1 MAKRPAPSSGHGDMP
16 FDGGGVTDG
25 LEDASLF
32 DERLFFAPQAAKSTQ
47 RNKPA
52 KPPSTPVTP
61 EAHYHGHRERLR
73 NRYRD
78 SGDTA
83 LADYEILELLLFR
96 LIPRRDTK
104 PIAKAL
110 LARFG
115 TLGGVFGAS
124 TNLLQEVNGVGEAV
138 ALDLKLVASV
148 AQRMLKS
155 ELTGKPVLSSWKAL
169 IDYCH
174 TAMAHE
180 TREQFRILFLDKRN
194 ALIADEIQ
202 GLGTVDHTPV
212 YPREVVRRALE
223 LSATAVILVHNHPS
237 GDPTPSRADID
248 MTKTIVETARPLGIA
263 VHDHI
268 IIGKNGHVSFKALR
282 LF

>member
-1 MAKRPAPSSGHGDMP
+1 MAKRPASFTGHGDMP
-16 FDGGGVTDG
+16 LDGGGAADA
-25 LEDASLF
+25 LEEAPVF
-32 DERLFFAPQAAKSTQ
+32 DERSFFPTQAAKSAPTAA
-47 RNKPA
+47 KSAPA
-52 KPPSTPVTP
+52 NA
-61 EAHYHGHRERLR
+61 EADYHGHRERLR

-78 SGDTA
+78 GGDAA

-110 LARFG
+110 LTRFG
-115 TLGGVFGAS
+115 TLGGVFGAPVS
-124 TNLLQEVNGVGEAV
+124 LLKEVKGVGDAV
-138 ALDLKLVASV
+138 ALELKLVASV

-155 ELTGKPVLSSWKAL
+155 ELTGKPVLSSWKSL

-180 TREQFRILFLDKRN
+180 AREQFRLLFLDKRN
-194 ALIADEIQ
+194 ALIADEVQ

-212 YPREVVRRALE
+212 YPREVVKRALE

-248 MTKTIVETARPLGIA
+248 MTKTIIDTAKPLGIT
-263 VHDHI
+263 VHDHV
-268 IIGKNGHVSFKALR
+268 IIGKNGHVSFRALR
-282 LF
+282 LI

>member
-1 MAKRPAPSSGHGDMP
+1 MAKRPVSSSGHGDMP
-16 FDGGGVTDG
+16 IDGGGATDG
-25 LEDASLF
+25 LEDAPLF
-32 DERLFFAPQAAKSTQ
+32 DERLFFAPQAAKAS
-47 RNKPA
+47 RRDKPT
-52 KPPSTPVTP
+52 KPQSAPANG

-73 NRYRD
+73 SRYRD
-78 SGDTA
+78 SGDAA

-110 LARFG
+110 LVRFG
-115 TLGGVFGAS
+115 TLGGVFGAPAH
-124 TNLLQEVNGVGEAV
+124 LLQEVSGVGEAV
-138 ALDLKLVASV
+138 ALDLKLVSSV
-148 AQRMLKS
+148 AQRMLRS
-155 ELTGKPVLSSWKAL
+155 ELAGKPVLSSWKAL
-169 IDYCH
+169 VDYCH

-194 ALIADEIQ
+194 ALIADEVQ
-202 GLGTVDHTPV
+202 GHGTIDHTPV

-248 MTKTIVETARPLGIA
+248 MTKTIVDTAKPLGIT

-268 IIGKNGHVSFKALR
+268 IIGKNGHVSFRALR

>member
-1 MAKRPAPSSGHGDMP
+1 MAKRPARSSGHGDMP
-16 FDGGGVTDG
+16 LDGGGTAEALG
-25 LEDASLF
+25 EAQLF
-32 DERLFFAPQAAKSTQ
+32 DERMFFPAQSAKSPPVAAKSA
-47 RNKPA
+47 PA
-52 KPPSTPVTP
+52 KV
-61 EAHYHGHRERLR
+61 EADYHGHRERLR

-78 SGDTA
+78 GGDTA

-115 TLGGVFGAS
+115 TLGGVFGAPVG
-124 TNLLQEVNGVGEAV
+124 LLTEISGVGDAV
-138 ALDLKLVASV
+138 ALDLKLIASV

-180 TREQFRILFLDKRN
+180 AREQFRLLFLDKRN

-212 YPREVVRRALE
+212 YPREVVKRALE
-223 LSATAVILVHNHPS
+223 LSSTAVILVHNHPS
-237 GDPTPSRADID
+237 GDPTPSRADIE
-248 MTKTIVETARPLGIA
+248 MTKTIIDTAKPLGIT

-268 IIGKNGHVSFKALR
+268 IIGKNGHVSFRALR
-282 LF
+282 LI

>member
-1 MAKRPAPSSGHGDMP
+1 MP
-16 FDGGGVTDG
+16 LDGGGTTEA
-25 LEDASLF
+25 LEEAQLF
-32 DERLFFAPQAAKSTQ
+32 DERMFFSAKSTKSPPVAAKSA
-47 RNKPA
+47 PA
-52 KPPSTPVTP
+52 KV
-61 EAHYHGHRERLR
+61 EADYHGHRERLR

-78 SGDTA
+78 GGDTA

-115 TLGGVFGAS
+115 TLGGVFGAPVG
-124 TNLLQEVNGVGEAV
+124 LLTEISGVGDAV
-138 ALDLKLVASV
+138 ALDLKLIASV

-180 TREQFRILFLDKRN
+180 AREQFRLLFLDKRN

-212 YPREVVRRALE
+212 YPREVVKRALE
-223 LSATAVILVHNHPS
+223 LSSTAVILVHNHPS
-237 GDPTPSRADID
+237 GDPTPSRADIE
-248 MTKTIVETARPLGIA
+248 MTKTIIDTAKPLGIT

-268 IIGKNGHVSFKALR
+268 IIGKNGHVSFRALR
-282 LF
+282 LI

>member
-1 MAKRPAPSSGHGDMP
+1 MPLDRGGKTEALEEAP
-16 FDGGGVTDG
+16 
-25 LEDASLF
+25 LL
-32 DERLFFAPQAAKSTQ
+32 DERLFFPQ
-47 RNKPA
+47 PA
-52 KPPSTPVTP
+52 KPAARTAKSASAAQSAPTNG

-78 SGDTA
+78 GGDAA

-115 TLGGVFGAS
+115 TLGGVFGAPVG
-124 TNLLQEVNGVGEAV
+124 LLTEISGVGDAV

-174 TAMAHE
+174 AAMAHE
-180 TREQFRILFLDKRN
+180 AREQFRLLFLDKRN
-194 ALIADEIQ
+194 ALIADEVQ
-202 GLGTVDHTPV
+202 GFGTIDHTPV
-212 YPREVVRRALE
+212 YPREVVKRALE
-223 LSATAVILVHNHPS
+223 LSASAVILVHNHPS

-248 MTKTIVETARPLGIA
+248 MTKTIIDTAKPLGIT
-263 VHDHI
+263 VHDHV
-268 IIGKNGHVSFKALR
+268 IIGKNGHVSFRALR
-282 LF
+282 LI